1 MPAMH
6 IILEGDNAWPDL
18 RDKPDGQVIHL
29 QNTIE
34 VTALEGGM
42 QSGRTSVA
50 FRFDLPDGRS
60 VLAET
65 SLALFLNAAR
75 AFQLRYPNG

>member
-1 MPAMH
+1 MPAMT

-18 RDKPDGQVIHL
+18 REKPEEQVIHL

-42 QSGRTSVA
+42 ASGRTSVA
-50 FRFDLPDGRS
+50 FRFELPDGRS

-65 SLALFLNAAR
+65 SLALFLSAAR
-75 AFQLRYPNG
+75 AFQIRYPNG

>member
-1 MPAMH
+1 MLAMT
-6 IILEGDNAWPDL
+6 IKLEGDNAWPDL
-18 RDKPDGQVIHL
+18 RDKPEDQVIHL

-42 QSGRTSVA
+42 ASGRTSVA
-50 FRFDLPDGRS
+50 FRFELPDGRS
-60 VLAET
+60 VIAET

-75 AFQLRYPNG
+75 AFKIRYPNG